1 MENKEKTLIEIDT
14 MMKKLAKQR
23 KFGEDSGLK
32 EVQYASLVASWLL
45 SDIYQMV
52 NNGVATES
60 QATRVQ
66 MLKGV
71 YLN

>member
-60 QATRVQ
+60 QATRIQ

>member
-1 MENKEKTLIEIDT
+1 MENKEKTLIEIDSI
-14 MMKKLAKQR
+14 MKKLEKQIR
-23 KFGEDSGLK
+23 NGEDSNLK

-45 SDIYQMV
+45 SDIYQMI